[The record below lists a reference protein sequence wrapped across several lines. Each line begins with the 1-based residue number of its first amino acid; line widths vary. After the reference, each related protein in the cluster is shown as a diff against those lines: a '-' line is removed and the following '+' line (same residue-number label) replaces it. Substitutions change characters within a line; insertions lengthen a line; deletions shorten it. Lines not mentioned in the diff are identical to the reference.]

1 MPTVCIITDNSDA
14 PGKLVAALAGDD
26 FVCTAVATAEEAV
39 DLAPSLVLLDVDSHA
54 GMAAISQAA
63 LHGLRV
69 RTIILGRLDTLA
81 GLNSHLRGDDFVVK
95 PYDVRE
101 LVLRAKRLLHRTAE
115 GHDAELITCGD
126 LAIDTAQ
133 CEVTIAGHPVVL
145 TFREYELLRFLASN
159 PGRVFTRDA
168 LLDHVWGH
176 DFFGGDRTVDVHV
189 RRLRSKIE
197 SSGHSFIETVRNVG
211 YRFCRYS

>member
-1 MPTVCIITDNSDA
+1 MPTVCIITDNSEA
-14 PGKLVAALAGDD
+14 PDKLVAALAGDD

-39 DLAPSLVLLDVDSHA
+39 ELAPSLVLLDVDSHA
-54 GMAAISQAA
+54 GVAVISQAA
-63 LHGLRV
+63 LRGLRV
-69 RTIILGRLDTLA
+69 PTIILGRLDTLA

-101 LVLRAKRLLHRTAE
+101 LVLRAERLLHKTAE
-115 GHDAELITCGD
+115 ENDAELITCGD
-126 LAIDTAQ
+126 LTIDTAQ
-133 CEVTIAGHPVVL
+133 CEVTITGRPVVL

-168 LLDHVWGH
+168 LLDRVWGH

-197 SSGHSFIETVRNVG
+197 SPGHSFIETVRNVG
-211 YRFCRYS
+211 YRFRRPN